1 MAAASFTSFKK
12 KSLSLQETQKEYYYV
27 NKLKSFI
34 LIVLI
39 RDSSGVRINTNI
51 NALL

>member
-1 MAAASFTSFKK
+1 M
-12 KSLSLQETQKEYYYV
+12 SLQETQKEYYYV

-39 RDSSGVRINTNI
+39 RDSSGVRINANI